1 MPPQIQHKRGTS
13 SDIAS
18 VNPILLDGEI
28 VFETDTKKFK
38 FGDGST
44 SWNNLPYAVL
54 PNSGVSI
61 SGINIISGSGN
72 FNTLTVSSVPV
83 SVSGH
88 SHTSSNITNFNTAV
102 SGLVSGIYQP
112 LLTNPVT
119 GVGTSG
125 YLTRWNGPNSVT
137 SGIIFDNG
145 NRIGINTTSP
155 SGLLDI
161 AGDVYVRGT
170 GNNLGTIY
178 FKSASST
185 DTANRVR
192 VDTNGNLF
200 LDAGN
205 AHIRVGNQDGRAEI
219 KSGPAWVDIGHTYNA
234 ASSNQHIRFT
244 PANTERVRITNVGDV
259 GIGTTTPSGK
269 LHVEGI
275 GIFTSGIRLGSSS
288 TSGTIIGLSTTDTV
302 PAIIF
307 DTVGNN
313 HGNQQVI
320 YDFREN
326 GVSFVS
332 IDGIGN
338 LQANVGNIVAIA
350 SNPATDNGAFIG
362 QGMRRRLL
370 TNGLRFAWGESITSV
385 SEPGIDL
392 FPAAGTHISSG
403 ILFRLSKDSNKTD
416 VAFIVDGSSRVGIG
430 TSTPSGQLH
439 VVGTGIVSSRLG
451 VGITSPQYA
460 LDVVGSGNFLNG
472 LAISGVPLGE
482 IIDDEVAGLLVAGS
496 GISLNYNDSANTLT
510 VDTNVTTSL
519 IAGTGISLVY
529 NSTTD
534 ELSINTNL
542 TSSNISNF
550 NSSVSGLLPVTSILA
565 GNNVSVATSGTAYII
580 SSSGAGGGSSIKLG
594 TIMALS

>member
-145 NRIGINTTSP
+145 TNVGIGINSP
-155 SGLLDI
+155 SEKLDI
-161 AGDVYVRGT
+161 G
-170 GNNLGTIY
+170 GNTRVSGVLSIYDSSQSTFKTI
-178 FKSASST
+178 T
-185 DTANRVR
+185 
-192 VDTNGNLF
+192 
-200 LDAGN
+200 
-205 AHIRVGNQDGRAEI
+205 
-219 KSGPAWVDIGHTYNA
+219 
-234 ASSNQHIRFT
+234 ASSNNLTFGASHGIFEYSIGLRGSRGSACGMESNAT
-244 PANTERVRITNVGDV
+244 NGYLALAAGGSEKVRIATDGKV
-259 GIGTTTPSGK
+259 GIGTTTPSGQ
-269 LHVEGI
+269 LHVVGTGI
-275 GIFTSGIRLGSSS
+275 ISSNLSIGSSATPRTVYISGAIPTQGELLRLQNGTS
-288 TSGTIIGLSTTDTV
+288 TNNSYLDIGVGTAGNYDDHVIFYRGTGTGSNTRIFGIDNSNRLLGFVNWAMLGNTDIASYNNANAYIKLQNTST
-302 PAIIF
+302 
-307 DTVGNN
+307 N
-313 HGNQQVI
+313 
-320 YDFREN
+320 
-326 GVSFVS
+326 
-332 IDGIGN
+332 N
-338 LQANVGNIVAIA
+338 LQ
-350 SNPATDNGAFIG
+350 
-362 QGMRRRLL
+362 
-370 TNGLRFAWGESITSV
+370 
-385 SEPGIDL
+385 
-392 FPAAGTHISSG
+392 ISAVNG
-403 ILFRLSKDSNKTD
+403 ILFQSQSSTRMTMDSAGNL
-416 VAFIVDGSSRVGIG
+416 GIG

-439 VVGTGIVSSRLG
+439 VIGTGIVSSRLG
-451 VGITSPQYA
+451 VGTTSPQYA

-472 LAISGVPLGE
+472 LAISGVPIGE

-496 GISLNYNDSANTLT
+496 GITLNYNDSANTLT

-550 NSSVSGLLPVTSILA
+550 NSSVSELLPVTSILA